1 MDRVEFIGTVIIFG
15 FVVCVNYV
23 LFLLVLFFLFVR
35 RRISFYRI
43 DEWENLKCNLCIV
56 RSIFDK
62 YRVIIS
68 I

>member
-43 DEWENLKCNLCIV
+43 DERENLKSNLCIV